1 MDLGLLSKLSGP
13 EFSIDVDDEV
23 LIFRFGENVFDYL
36 IDLDMR
42 ESYFQIMDAID
53 DDPDIKVIL
62 SLFEPD
68 CLNDEAYAKYLRKI
82 FGADIDLKEI
92 GGSAVLRGN
101 VDRFRQLYFHYYT
114 VKRRVAS
121 NKIIIDGLS
130 GSVVTPFF
138 GETLSADIRFASDD
152 MRFSLAHKKYGLGPS
167 GALAFF
173 LPRYVGQGKAM
184 ELLLTVDY
192 IDAEQA
198 LELGLIN
205 QIIPAHDFESRC
217 VALGKEASKLSV
229 STIKSTKLLS
239 SLYMRELDN
248 YLEAELTLLRKSSK
262 FPSFAR

>member
-23 LIFRFGENVFDYL
+23 LIFRFGENAFDYL
-36 IDLDMR
+36 IDLDKR
-42 ESYFQIMDAID
+42 ESYFQIMDVID

-62 SLFEPD
+62 SLAEAG
-68 CLNDEAYAKYLRKI
+68 CLNDEAYARYLRKI
-82 FGADIDLKEI
+82 FGADIDLKEV
-92 GGSAVLRGN
+92 GGSAVLREN
-101 VDRFRQLYFHYYT
+101 IDRFRQLHFHHYT

-138 GETLSADIRFASDD
+138 GETLSADLRFASND

-167 GALAFF
+167 GELAFF

-205 QIIPAHDFESRC
+205 RIIPAHDFESRC
-217 VALGKEASKLSV
+217 VELAKEAGKLSV
-229 STIKSTKLLS
+229 PTIKSTKLLS
-239 SLYMRELDN
+239 SSYMRELDN
-248 YLEAELTLLRKSSK
+248 YFEAELTLMRQSSR